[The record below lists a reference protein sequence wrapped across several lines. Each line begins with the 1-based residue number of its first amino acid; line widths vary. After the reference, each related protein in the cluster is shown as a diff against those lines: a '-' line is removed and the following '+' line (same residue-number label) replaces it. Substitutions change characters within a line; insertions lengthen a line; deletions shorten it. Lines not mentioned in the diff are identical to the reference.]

1 MTQQGLRYLSLFSGV
16 EAATLA
22 WKPLGWKA
30 VAFAEFD
37 AFPSAVLAHHYPDV
51 PNLGDVTK
59 IEGSRYRGTVD
70 LVVGGSPCQ
79 GFSVAGRQ
87 LGLNDERSGLAL
99 AYVRLL
105 EEIRPRWFVWEN
117 VPGVLSTNG
126 GEDFRAFIEKITEIG
141 YGVSWRILDAQ
152 YVRVPGYERAIP
164 QRRRRLF
171 VVGYLGDWSR
181 AAKVLFESKGLQW
194 DIESCRQ
201 TGEGVAIDA
210 QRSLGGASDGFGTNN
225 STIINQTLD
234 EVAPSILA
242 NCGDKCFLGNQEA
255 FSGKYFVYEN
265 HAQDSR
271 VKELKEVFPTLPA
284 KAGSGEGNL
293 PLVMQHPH
301 MFKLRSGCEGGGK
314 GYLGQDDMSF
324 TLACNND
331 QYLMTVEPYAL
342 AGNMIGRSDK
352 AGPQGKGYRTETAF
366 TLNTSDVQGV
376 VAPPLTTNNPSR
388 SPQSAEVTAQ
398 IAAVYAA
405 TARVRKLTPLEC
417 ERLMGF
423 PDEYT
428 KVPYRGKSADDCP
441 DSPRYKACGNS
452 MCVNVMRWIGLRI
465 QEVDSS
471 I

>member
-1 MTQQGLRYLSLFSGV
+1 MTQPGLRYLSLFSGV

-22 WKPLGWKA
+22 WKPLGWQA

-51 PNLGDVTK
+51 PNLGDVTQ
-59 IEGSRYRGTVD
+59 IEGSRFRGTVD
-70 LVVGGSPCQ
+70 LIVGGSPCQ

-87 LGLNDERSGLAL
+87 LGLNDERSALAL

-105 EEIRPRWFVWEN
+105 EEVRPRWFVWEN

-152 YVRVPGYERAIP
+152 YVRVPGFERAIP

-171 VVGYLGDWSR
+171 VVGYLGDWRR
-181 AAKVLFESKGLQW
+181 AAKVLFESSSLPR
-194 DIESCRQ
+194 DSESCCQ
-201 TGEGVAIDA
+201 TREGIADGA
-210 QRSLGGASDGFGTNN
+210 QRSVGNDVDGVVN
-225 STIINQTLD
+225 
-234 EVAPSILA
+234 PSIETES
-242 NCGDKCFLGNQEA
+242 GDLPMVLMDQGGGVMSIEYDKVGTLR
-255 FSGKYFVYEN
+255 
-265 HAQDSR
+265 AQTHGH
-271 VKELKEVFPTLPA
+271 E
-284 KAGSGEGNL
+284 
-293 PLVMQHPH
+293 PLVLQETYRISSERSNVMRSSNPLTGFKKTDLSPTIDTVDPSPSKAQGGVAVVQRPH

-314 GYLGQDDMSF
+314 GYLGQDEMSF

-331 QYLMTVEPYAL
+331 QYLMTTEPYAL

-352 AGPQGKGYRTETAF
+352 AGPQGKGYRQETAF

-376 VAPPLTTNNPSR
+376 
-388 SPQSAEVTAQ
+388 AQ
-398 IAAVYAA
+398 
-405 TARVRKLTPLEC
+405 TRVRKLTPKEC

-423 PDEYT
+423 PDDYT